1 MGRVDL
7 CGGALGGHVALTAP
21 PSSAPG
27 TEAPPFLGPAGP
39 VAQARAS
46 VAGQS
51 ATYLIVVLAI
61 ALVGGA
67 TGLVAEAILPA
78 VALTVG
84 IGMGLGTVVG
94 RWFEK
99 FPGLVGA
106 LITVPVVT
114 VLVALAPGLVPVP
127 TIVVVPFLV
136 LGLDWRLVSRLRIL
150 PFVAGLAILG
160 PVGTEQGWAYPA
172 ALAWLA
178 GALATLWILQNDERT
193 ALARPTPLGGP
204 ATDPDPRPLDLAR
217 TLAVAVLVGLAV
229 AFLLGRPSC
238 SQDTPPVDPQ
248 AQPPSGGE
256 GMPGGE
262 PGGTGG
268 SQRDARPGEVPP
280 ERDLGGDAEP
290 GDGRGGE
297 RKVEVDEEGNRYLE
311 DPETGERYPVTEED
325 GRVVARDA
333 DGEVVAELDEDGS
346 VVASD
351 GEGSQQRYQVDE
363 DGRLY
368 VESDD
373 GDRFYLDDTGDG
385 VVLRDEDGRVVAEG
399 GDADDHLVVRD
410 PEGDVLVPDPD
421 GDGDIPM
428 PNGGVR
434 DALPGS
440 GGSTTY
446 RTDGDTTVAV
456 DRDGEVRTYDRDFV
470 GRDRV
475 TVERP
480 GRPDRSY
487 VYDETGPYPTV
498 LEYDEDGR
506 LVKRYRYDPD
516 GIIVDQAPADGAA
529 GGGSSGSGG
538 AGQPNQVA
546 DETTDQSPATP
557 DADDP
562 AKEDDGPFPWWV
574 VAVVVAAI
582 VAAVVGVILWRRR
595 QPPTDPRLLPWAVA
609 LTEQLTAHGT
619 AHGRS
624 RGRSE
629 TIAAYSAALAG
640 GVLPDPRLVD
650 VGQVLSAAFFAPT
663 APSAADRARA
673 EATMAEVIA
682 THPIPGRSE
691 RRAPTKEH
699 ATA

>member
-1 MGRVDL
+1 M
-7 CGGALGGHVALTAP
+7 ALTAP
-21 PSSAPG
+21 PSLAPG
-27 TEAPPFLGPAGP
+27 TDAPPFLGPTGP
-39 VAQARAS
+39 VAPVRAS
-46 VAGQS
+46 VAGQL
-51 ATYLIVVLAI
+51 ATYLIVVLAV

-67 TGLVAEAILPA
+67 LGLVAEAILPA

-84 IGMGLGTVVG
+84 IAVGLNTVVG

-106 LITVPVVT
+106 LIAVPVLG
-114 VLVALAPGLVPVP
+114 VLVAVAPGFVPVQA
-127 TIVVVPFLV
+127 IAVVPFLV

-150 PFVAGLAILG
+150 PFVAGLVILG

-172 ALAWLA
+172 ALAWLM

-204 ATDPDPRPLDLAR
+204 GTGPVPRPFDLAR

-238 SQDTPPVDPQ
+238 SSDTPPVDPQ
-248 AQPPSGGE
+248 TQPPSGGE
-256 GMPGGE
+256 GMPSGG
-262 PGGTGG
+262 GSSGTGG
-268 SQRDARPGEVPP
+268 SARGARPGEVPP
-280 ERDLGGDAEP
+280 ERSLDEGTGSEP
-290 GDGRGGE
+290 GGADGAGSGE
-297 RKVEVDEEGNRYLE
+297 REVKVDEQGNRYLE

-325 GRVVARDA
+325 GRLVARDA
-333 DGEVVAELDEDGS
+333 DGEVVAELEEDGG
-346 VVASD
+346 VVAND

-368 VESDD
+368 VESTD

-446 RTDGDTTVAV
+446 RTDGDGTVAT
-456 DRDGEVRTYDRDFV
+456 DRNGEVRTYDRDFV
-470 GRDRV
+470 GRERV

-480 GRPDRSY
+480 GEPDRSY
-487 VYDETGPYPTV
+487 VYDETGPYLSV

-506 LVKRYRYDPD
+506 LIKRYRYDPD
-516 GIIVDQAPADGAA
+516 GVIVDDAPVDGV
-529 GGGSSGSGG
+529 GGTGPGGSGG
-538 AGQPNQVA
+538 SDQPNQIA
-546 DETTDQSPATP
+546 DQSPT

-562 AKEDDGPFPWWV
+562 AEEHGPFPWWI
-574 VAVVVAAI
+574 VAVTVAAI
-582 VAAVVGVILWRRR
+582 VAAVMGVLLWRRR
-595 QPPTDPRLLPWAVA
+595 RPPADPRLLRWAVA
-609 LTEQLTAHGT
+609 LTEALTAHGK
-619 AHGRS
+619 AHGRP
-624 RGRSE
+624 RGRAE
-629 TIAAYSAALAG
+629 TIGAYTTALAS
-640 GVLPDPRLVD
+640 GVLPDPRLAD
-650 VGQVLSAAFFAPT
+650 VGQILSAAFFAPI
-663 APSAADRARA
+663 APSGAEQARA
-673 EATMAEVIA
+673 EATVAEVIEA
-682 THPIPGRSE
+682 HPVPDRAE
-691 RRAPTKEH
+691 RRAARNRDAVPT
-699 ATA
+699 A